1 MNELTVNRICYY
13 HSHCPDGAGAAIQ
26 DLINNPNSTLIPY
39 DHKDRDKILEHL
51 KQMVLKERL
60 DICFLDVCPSF
71 SYVKEIAG
79 FCNSISIVDHHKP
92 ACEKFLEDQN
102 SDTDDIKNI
111 YVTFDYSKSAC
122 QIVWGIYHPN
132 EEYSDPILH
141 LGNKDIWKWTDS
153 NTEPFCL
160 GYPEYYKIPR
170 FDKVTPEEL
179 LEYFRKVLDSDE
191 KDVQKI
197 IEIGNDLIS
206 TYRKKSY
213 EIFIQK
219 YFYFWKKNVY
229 LTEDT
234 DKNGK
239 LLKVVQV
246 DKLNYNLIKYFI
258 ELLNEHHPDYDL
270 LRIRN
275 IKDYDISYSLRTLK
289 GANVALLAQ
298 KYGGNGHP
306 GASGY
311 GSKRNRYICFF
322 NRFNN
327 YIKDLIW
334 G

>member
-1 MNELTVNRICYY
+1 MDQLTVKIVCLY
-13 HSHCPDGAGAAIQ
+13 HFPCPDGATSALLFEQ
-26 DLINNPNSTLIPY
+26 NNLECELIPY
-39 DHKDRDKILEHL
+39 DHKDRDKTLEDL
-51 KQMVLKERL
+51 KHRVFKERL
-60 DICFLDVCPSF
+60 DIYFLDVCPSF
-71 SYVKEIAG
+71 SYVKEIVG
-79 FCNSISIVDHHKP
+79 FCNSINIVDHHKP

-111 YVTFDYSKSAC
+111 HVTFEYSKSAC
-122 QIVWGIYHPN
+122 QIVWGMYHPN
-132 EEYSDPILH
+132 EEYSDPFLH
-141 LGNKDIWKWTDS
+141 IGDYDRFDFRNR
-153 NTEPFCL
+153 NTESFCL

-170 FDKVTPEEL
+170 FNKVTPEEL
-179 LEYFRKVLDSDE
+179 LEYFRKVIDSDE

-206 TYRKKSY
+206 IYRKKSY
-213 EIFIQK
+213 EIFVQK

-246 DKLNYNLIKYFI
+246 DKLDYNLIKYFI
-258 ELLNEHHPDYDL
+258 EILNEHHPDYDL

-322 NRFNN
+322 NRFKN
-327 YIKDLIW
+327 YIKDLI
-334 G
+334 

>member
-1 MNELTVNRICYY
+1 MDQLAVKTVCLY
-13 HSHCPDGAGAAIQ
+13 HSRCPDGAASAVKFRQ
-26 DLINNPNSTLIPY
+26 NNLKCELIPY
-39 DHKDRDKILEHL
+39 DHKDRDKTLEYL
-51 KQMVLKERL
+51 KQIVSKERL
-60 DICFLDVCPSF
+60 DIWFLDVCPSF

-79 FCNSISIVDHHKP
+79 FCNSINIVDHHKP
-92 ACEKFLEDQN
+92 ACEKFSEDQN
-102 SDTDDIKNI
+102 SDTDDLKNVN
-111 YVTFDYSKSAC
+111 VTFDYSKSAC

-141 LGNKDIWKWTDS
+141 IGNWDIWKFLYS

-160 GYPEYYKIPR
+160 GYPVYYEIPR

-179 LEYFRKVLDSDE
+179 LEYFRNVLDSDE
-191 KDVQKI
+191 NDVQKI

-206 TYRKKSY
+206 TYRKKSK
-213 EIFIQK
+213 EIFFQK

-229 LTEDT
+229 LTKDT
-234 DKNGK
+234 DKDGN
-239 LLKVVQV
+239 LLKIVQV
-246 DKLNYNLIKYFI
+246 DKLDYNLIKYFI
-258 ELLNEHHPDYDL
+258 ELVNEHHHDYDL

-322 NRFNN
+322 NRFKN
-327 YIKDLIW
+327 YIRDLIW